1 MTIFHARAT
10 VVPWTAASILLF
22 YIDFPIRII
31 SKLSG
36 VEAVEIDVIG
46 DNITK
51 LVLKQEGFP
60 KKAFSFHAG
69 SYIWLSC
76 NLRNNAK
83 NGASATVAVTSET
96 VTNTDSTV
104 TATEV
109 ELTNTG
115 KAGYSKAAKS
125 EEESIIDEKMRSE
138 IFSNI
143 KVPGGPPSGLPSWI
157 FFHPITI
164 SSYNKDT
171 NEMTLYIKAFGN
183 GNAEWS
189 GQLLSAAKLVKS
201 GALKKEDI
209 GFHIGGPNGSLM
221 IKDQIE
227 SLDHI
232 VMISG
237 GIGVTPFIAVLED
250 LIMKKFQGKI
260 TFYWSTR
267 SVAEID
273 AFKKYYE
280 LCVGNDKF
288 QVNVFYTNKDANAES
303 NLTADNNGY
312 KIISGKRPDFNDI
325 KLVKG
330 ESTAIMSCGPDDL
343 MIAVECFAFD
353 KEKEGY
359 SIIFHKETFEF

>member
-1 MTIFHARAT
+1 
-10 VVPWTAASILLF
+10 
-22 YIDFPIRII
+22 
-31 SKLSG
+31 
-36 VEAVEIDVIG
+36 
-46 DNITK
+46 
-51 LVLKQEGFP
+51 
-60 KKAFSFHAG
+60 
-69 SYIWLSC
+69 
-76 NLRNNAK
+76 
-83 NGASATVAVTSET
+83 
-96 VTNTDSTV
+96 
-104 TATEV
+104 
-109 ELTNTG
+109 
-115 KAGYSKAAKS
+115 
-125 EEESIIDEKMRSE
+125 
-138 IFSNI
+138 
-143 KVPGGPPSGLPSWI
+143 
-157 FFHPITI
+157 
-164 SSYNKDT
+164 
-171 NEMTLYIKAFGN
+171 
-183 GNAEWS
+183 
-189 GQLLSAAKLVKS
+189 
-201 GALKKEDI
+201 
-209 GFHIGGPNGSLM
+209 
-221 IKDQIE
+221 
-227 SLDHI
+227 
-232 VMISG
+232 MISG

-303 NLTADNNGY
+303 SLTADNTGY